1 MSDISILY
9 APKYRQAT
17 GALSIN
23 MGVKYPRLD
32 CVDLLTRL
40 IRSGIKCYEFNISPW
55 HGSGL
60 PVDPEDWKVLLEA
73 IDIVDFPHPYEL
85 WVTDVENCRQ
95 FVGLISTLPSD
106 YTFMGPQFNFVME
119 DGQQDDFI
127 PVQEIVSHHVKGE
140 NAPLTITAMS
150 PPKGDQ
156 VALGA
161 PAQYFDITGF
171 CTMEQGS
178 RKPVEGLRVV
188 FQSGSPLVVGNNG
201 VTLEALLA
209 IQEYRL
215 AKFQETKFACDHN
228 EQALFHIRQALK
240 HLQQRTI
247 ERLGVQPDTPTVQ

>member
-1 MSDISILY
+1 MSDISILF
-9 APKYRQAT
+9 APKYRT
-17 GALSIN
+17 NGGIGI
-23 MGVKYPRLD
+23 GVKYPRLD
-32 CVDLLTRL
+32 CMDLLARL
-40 IRSGIKCYEFNISPW
+40 MRGGIDCYQFHISPW

-60 PVDPEDWKVLLEA
+60 PVDPEDWKVVLESL
-73 IDIVDFPHPYEL
+73 DTVDFPHPYEL
-85 WVTDVENCRQ
+85 WVTDTTNSMQ
-95 FVGLISTLPSD
+95 FVGLISELPSD
-106 YTFMGPQFNFVME
+106 YTFVVGPQFNFVME

-127 PVQEIVSHHVKGE
+127 PVQEITSHHVKGE
-140 NAPLTITAMS
+140 HAPLTIMAMA

-178 RKPVEGLRVV
+178 RKPVEGLRLV

-209 IQEYRL
+209 IEEYRL

-228 EQALFHIRQALK
+228 AQALFHIRQALK
-240 HLQQRTI
+240 HLQLRTI
-247 ERLGVQPDTPTVQ
+247 ERLGLQPDSPTLQ

>member
-1 MSDISILY
+1 MSATFSILF
-9 APKYRQAT
+9 APKYRT
-17 GALSIN
+17 NGGLGI
-23 MGVKYPRLD
+23 GVKIPHGDSLH
-32 CVDLLTRL
+32 LLTSL
-40 IRSGIKCYEFNISPW
+40 IHNGVSCYEFQINPW
-55 HGSGL
+55 HAAKL
-60 PVDPEDWKVLLEA
+60 PIPADVWKVVLDAL
-73 IDIVDFPHPYEL
+73 DTVDFPHPYEL
-85 WVTDVENCRQ
+85 WVTDTENCMQ
-95 FVGLISTLPSD
+95 FVGVIDTLPTD
-106 YTFMGPQFNFVME
+106 YSLAVGTQFNFVME

-127 PVQEIVSHHVKGE
+127 PVQEITSHHVKGE
-140 NAPLTITAMS
+140 HAPLTIMAMS

-178 RKPVEGLRVV
+178 RKPVDGLRLV

-209 IQEYRL
+209 IEEYRL

-240 HLQQRTI
+240 HLQLRTI
-247 ERLGVQPDTPTVQ
+247 ERLGQQPDSPTLQ